1 MYNEEN
7 RISLQNALDNKN
19 YKRAFEKINENIS
32 KFCLNIQKLQDYSFK
47 IGSKSDNIENSK
59 KIDSLI
65 IETGDLIS
73 ETFDL
78 LKIIQDFKYN
88 KKNEKI
94 ENITEANSLEDK
106 CNSLNKQFEDITN
119 KIQKQNL
126 NIIERVKSSF
136 RFSTFSNTDMPIY
149 DENNYN
155 NENEFNNGK
164 QFLDGIKSKKKQNAA
179 IEKANHKI
187 QASMEKISF
196 KSSNSNSNKYNNNS
210 DNSFKFN
217 NNDNPFLINKNKI
230 NDSMELKIEKRIFDA
245 LNEPKYSFFN
255 RNKKQIVLFIIFI
268 IIIIIIIILYKFFI

>member
-1 MYNEEN
+1 
-7 RISLQNALDNKN
+7 
-19 YKRAFEKINENIS
+19 
-32 KFCLNIQKLQDYSFK
+32 
-47 IGSKSDNIENSK
+47 
-59 KIDSLI
+59 
-65 IETGDLIS
+65 
-73 ETFDL
+73 
-78 LKIIQDFKYN
+78 
-88 KKNEKI
+88 
-94 ENITEANSLEDK
+94 
-106 CNSLNKQFEDITN
+106 
-119 KIQKQNL
+119 
-126 NIIERVKSSF
+126 
-136 RFSTFSNTDMPIY
+136 MPIY

-268 IIIIIIIILYKFFI
+268 IIIIIIIILYKFFT